1 MSFYTSLT
9 GLNAATAMLGVTANN
24 ISNVGTTGFKRSR
37 ADFGDIFATS
47 PLQKASST
55 VGQGVSLK
63 QVSQE
68 FSQGNISFS
77 SNALD
82 LAITGDGFFPLRSAD
97 GLTDTYTRN
106 GSFSLNEQFNVVN
119 SAGQRLMAATVD
131 STGSA
136 NVNDRV
142 VLTIPQKTSGEAK
155 QTSKVSLGL
164 NFPADATVINTNFSR
179 NDPTSFNKST
189 AFTVYDNGGNGYLA
203 TIYYVKTQNANQ
215 NSPFN
220 KWQTYV
226 FVGEDQVQAAIAQ
239 STDAMGELQY
249 VNQYGQIKSY
259 NEVKDELTTAKT
271 QLISL
276 DELTDKKISLPA
288 SITGAASTVDLSGG
302 TNTFAQLKTLPT
314 PIELDNL
321 FKVNVDNST
330 EPITVDLSYLKNSST
345 VLTGATLAAEAT
357 KYLNRK
363 FGDETTFNFT
373 SSLTGDNPDEA
384 FTITNSRIQNGSPVN
399 IPIKLSGFANKADV
413 SIAEL
418 TSIIQTQVDNSVLGG
433 HAREAIT
440 INNTASGIVNFYG
453 KAIADSASGDLQS
466 ATATKI
472 AEDWSKSKAG
482 TWNVAAVSAVPVGS
496 STTPLQITVGALTA
510 GNTYTFEVT
519 GTAKATGSI
528 SIVATGTPATD
539 SAALVTAF
547 SALTAGTTPG
557 TASVNSSSPSTF
569 TVSAGTVGLTLSGV
583 RTAAQVSAGV
593 TDSAAMAA
601 LSYEQMTAQAGKF
614 TANTANS
621 AWTVGKPAVGA
632 NPWVALTDTLSSTSP
647 ELFGVENI
655 ELGNDKT
662 FVVLTYH
669 QNPRQSVAITG
680 TATAA
685 SVFMG
690 VTVAP
695 APVAGVT
702 GNTASATCSAIIA
715 KKADILAVPATTAGS
730 AAAAGIIDIQID
742 PANSSKLIFVY
753 NQATSTKPSLTPTL
767 TGGPT
772 ASASVVLNSI
782 NPGLVTSSGV
792 RPTQINA
799 QTNSG
804 VSFSNGAVQSVGLP
818 KSPMTVSYD
827 FNSQSFRFTDSTN
840 AGANII
846 TLSGGIVTNSAT
858 SGATAVSITKANAIL
873 GLGTGAVTLDSNGL
887 SGIKMLANNRNPL
900 RSLTDQRY
908 GIKVNFDAVSKSFT
922 VSSGT
927 TGDKSSITISD
938 VSASGLSLLG
948 LPTLGETIYKSA
960 TALRGINSSPAIA
973 VGKSP
978 TVNVGNN
985 FAVDNTNNKFV
996 VTVDGIKGDVVIPVS
1011 ATYSL
1016 ASFTRE
1022 LQKGINALASAD
1034 GDSPTT
1040 VNGATVGYDYT
1051 KNVFTFTTGT
1061 QGSDSF
1067 IKISGSSAWGLDQVE
1082 AARGTTSSWIKPS
1095 QHKDMVG
1102 GALAAKFI
1110 DKDGKETTNGDGFT
1124 TLPAWSPI
1132 FLDKG
1137 ELTFNT
1143 AGKLFSPLKGTQLET
1158 VYLEGGKGAL
1168 TINVDY
1174 AASTQF
1180 TSPFAVLSQSQDGA
1194 PEGSLVGV
1202 TIGNDGLVSAS
1213 FSNGTQKSLAKIL
1226 ITNFSSPAGLRQ
1238 IGDSSF
1244 LASASSGKPILGAA
1258 GSAGFGTL
1266 RAGATERANVDLTQE
1281 LVDLITAQ
1289 RNFQANAKSI
1299 ETSSTMTSAIINL
1312 RS

>member
-97 GLTDTYTRN
+97 GLTESYTRN

-164 NFPADATVINTNFSR
+164 NFPADAAVITEPFSR
-179 NDPTSFNKST
+179 GNPASFNKST

-226 FVGEDQVQAAIAQ
+226 YVGEDQVQAALSQ
-239 STDAMGELQY
+239 STDPNGELQY

-276 DELTDKKISLPA
+276 DELTDKRTSAPA
-288 SITGAASTVDLSGG
+288 AITGQASTVDLTGG
-302 TNTFAQLKTLPT
+302 TNTFGMLSSLPT
-314 PIELDNL
+314 PIDLSNL
-321 FKVNVDNST
+321 FRVNVDGST
-330 EPITVDLSYLKNSST
+330 EPVTVDLSYLKNSST
-345 VLTGATLAAEAT
+345 ILTGSTLAAEAT

-373 SSLTGDNPDEA
+373 STAAGTNPDEA
-384 FTITNSRIQNGSPVN
+384 FSITNSRVQNGAPIT
-399 IPIKLSGFANKADV
+399 IPITLSGYADKSNV
-413 SIAEL
+413 STSEL
-418 TSIIQTQVDNSVLGG
+418 TSIIQTQIDNSVLGG
-433 HAREAIT
+433 MARESVTISGTATGAVSFLGRAIT
-440 INNTASGIVNFYG
+440 GSVT
-453 KAIADSASGDLQS
+453 GDLPS

-472 AEDWSKSKAG
+472 VDDWN
-482 TWNVAAVSAVPVGS
+482 T
-496 STTPLQITVGALTA
+496 TA
-510 GNTYTFEVT
+510 G
-519 GTAKATGSI
+519 K
-528 SIVATGTPATD
+528 
-539 SAALVTAF
+539 TAF
-547 SALTAGTTPG
+547 IA
-557 TASVNSSSPSTF
+557 
-569 TVSAGTVGLTLSGV
+569 
-583 RTAAQVSAGV
+583 
-593 TDSAAMAA
+593 
-601 LSYEQMTAQAGKF
+601 
-614 TANTANS
+614 
-621 AWTVGKPAVGA
+621 A
-632 NPWVALTDTLSSTSP
+632 NPGLA
-647 ELFGVENI
+647 NI
-655 ELGNDKT
+655 ELGYDKT

-669 QNPRQSVAITG
+669 QFPKQTVAIAG

-690 VTVAP
+690 VTVAAAP
-695 APVAGVT
+695 ATGVT
-702 GNTASATCSAIIA
+702 GNSAAQTCSAIVA
-715 KKADILAVPATTAGS
+715 KKADVLAG
-730 AAAAGIIDIQID
+730 AAAKAAGITDIQID
-742 PANSSKLIFVY
+742 PANSSQLVLVY
-753 NQATSTKPSLTPTL
+753 DQTAATRASITPTL
-767 TGGPT
+767 TGGNT
-772 ASASVVLNSI
+772 AAASVVLNNI
-782 NPGLVTSSGV
+782 NAGLVTSSGV
-792 RPTQINA
+792 RPTPVA
-799 QTNSG
+799 AATSAG
-804 VSFSNGAVQSVGLP
+804 ASFTAGSVLSAGLA
-818 KSPMTVSYD
+818 KSPMTVTYD
-827 FNSQSFRFTDSTN
+827 YNTQSVKFTDNTT
-840 AGANII
+840 AGANVI
-846 TLSGGIVTNSAT
+846 TLSGGTLSTTVGGVTT
-858 SGATAVSITKANAIL
+858 TTVKPNAIL
-873 GLGTGAVTLDSNGL
+873 GLGTSAVTLDANGL
-887 SGIKMLANNRNPL
+887 SNVKMLPNNKNPI
-900 RSLTDQRY
+900 RSITDQRY
-908 GIKVNFDAVSKSFT
+908 GIKVNFDAVSKSFS

-927 TGDKSSITISD
+927 TGDGSAISID
-938 VSASGLSLLG
+938 QVSASGLSLLG
-948 LPTLGETIYKSA
+948 LPTAGASISKSA
-960 TALRGINSSPAIA
+960 TALRGIKSSPAVA
-973 VGKSP
+973 VGKTP
-978 TVNVGNN
+978 TVNVANN
-985 FAVDNTNNKFV
+985 FAVDSTNNKFV
-996 VTVDGIKGDVVIPVS
+996 ITVDGIKGDVVIPTS

-1022 LQKGINALASAD
+1022 LEKGIKALASAD

-1040 VNGATVGYDYT
+1040 VNGVKVSYDYT
-1051 KNVFTFTTGT
+1051 QNVFKFTSGT
-1061 QGSDSF
+1061 TGSDSF
-1067 IKISGSSAWGLDQVE
+1067 IKVSGSNAWGLDQVE
-1082 AARGTTSSWIKPS
+1082 AGRGTTSTWIKPS
-1095 QHKDMVG
+1095 QHKDVVG
-1102 GALAAKFI
+1102 GAVAAKYI

-1143 AGKLFSPLKGTQLET
+1143 AGKLYSPLKGTQLET
-1158 VYLEGGKGAL
+1158 VYLAGGKGAL

-1226 ITNFSSPAGLRQ
+1226 LTNFSNPAGLRQ
-1238 IGDSSF
+1238 MGDSSF

-1289 RNFQANAKSI
+1289 RNFQANAKAI

-1312 RS
+1312 RA